1 MKIGITILA
10 TILMA
15 TIGSAQIDMRDS
27 TVQSIAYWR
36 MGESQKYQ
44 ISESEIT
51 TVLEDTVSQTALVYT
66 ATVTVADSTSYGYLL
81 SWTRSNYQ
89 IGDASSLSSKLKQI
103 LVDYPILI
111 STDMYGSAPVVLNWE
126 DIAAHVNTEA
136 TSLKKLYEGNEK
148 AINDIDR
155 VIKIHGSQEE
165 INQRV
170 IRDMLQLLAYHGAK
184 YKLGEPVT
192 TEDKIPNN
200 YGGDPLDATTAMVLD
215 EILPINNTYIV
226 KTFQNINPQ
235 QLKAVTYDYL
245 SRINIV
251 EGALPDYEDFPTIM
265 KQIYGGAEIHG
276 PSGWVIY
283 SQETEQV
290 TSGEDVTTK
299 ERLIELL
306 E

>member
-10 TILMA
+10 TILMS

-27 TVQSIAYWR
+27 TVQSIAYWK

-51 TVLEDTVSQTALVYT
+51 TVREDTISQTALVYT
-66 ATVTVADSTSYGYLL
+66 ATATIADSTSYGYLL

-111 STDMYGSAPVVLNWE
+111 STDMYGSTPVVLNWE

-136 TSLKKLYEGNEK
+136 TSLKKQHEGNEK

-155 VIKIHGSQEE
+155 IVKTHASQED
-165 INQRV
+165 INQHV
-170 IRDMLQLLAYHGAK
+170 IRDILQLLAYHGAK

-192 TEDKIPNN
+192 TNDKIPNN

-265 KQIYGGAEIHG
+265 KQTYGGAEIHG

-299 ERLIELL
+299 ERLIELI